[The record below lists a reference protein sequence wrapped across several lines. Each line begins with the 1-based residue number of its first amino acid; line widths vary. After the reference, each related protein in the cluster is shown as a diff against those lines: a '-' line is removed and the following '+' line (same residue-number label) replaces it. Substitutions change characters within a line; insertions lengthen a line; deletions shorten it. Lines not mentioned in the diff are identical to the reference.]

1 MGILVAACKFD
12 ACEINRKIVRRT
24 CSTDDQIS
32 RKIVVK
38 SLLDFAFIHVY
49 NRNCHVEV
57 VSKRMDV
64 PYKSIIRDRVILV
77 I

>member
-24 CSTDDQIS
+24 CSTDQIS